1 MCDARDQAFARLFAQ
16 LEHAAFEVLVA
27 QIDAQPHQA
36 VLPDIVVPRIVM
48 AAIDARA
55 PQVHAAA
62 EASNRSATGDAIDL
76 GEEYR
81 VVERHEGERERRR
94 LFERE
99 LDLDAVFDPAAELGA
114 HQSRAQRGEEL
125 GAEKTGQAGDVIAI
139 ELSAQCDKLGVIT
152 ARRNAG
158 FRKDEHVKKIAP
170 FDSPTTRPRRVVGSL
185 MAGAIATLCGLST
198 PGTRAQASRAPQLES
213 ITQEELRADLFFLAS
228 DRMQGRLT
236 NTPTNELAADWV
248 LSQFEGAGLK
258 PGGHSGGFEHRY
270 NLMTATL
277 GEENALRL
285 GDAAQSGP
293 WSEYRLGEHFYP
305 HRFSA
310 NAGVT
315 AAPLVFVGFGIV
327 SPERNHD
334 DLRDA
339 VRGRVVLMLDRE
351 PGVNDPASPFDG
363 VVTAEVATPLRKVL
377 AAQDKG
383 AVGAIFV
390 EDVHNQTGAPAN
402 FAAQAANY
410 WPATPP
416 RIERYT
422 LKALS
427 DRVRIPVIQVSEVV
441 GRRLVA
447 ATGKSLLELAKS
459 AETPGGITPVPITQA
474 VTIKTSVAHQT
485 VPDRSIVAMI
495 EGRDPQLKN
504 EYVLVSAHFDHDGAD
519 GPRVQNGADDDGSGT
534 VGLIEIA
541 EGFALAAKAGQA
553 PRRSVIFAAWNS
565 EERGLLG
572 AWAYAE
578 DPIVPLDR
586 IVAVLNMDMIGR
598 NEEVQ
603 VGGGGRFRGLELQ
616 TAESNNN
623 ATNIIGTVRSPD
635 LRAAMDAANNGI
647 GLELKYRYDNNIS
660 NLMRRSDH
668 WPFIQKGVP
677 GLWIHTGLHPDY
689 HTIYDRPEKINYPK
703 MLKIT
708 RLVYQAA
715 WDLANSSRRPR
726 LLPAGAPSTANR

>member
-1 MCDARDQAFARLFAQ
+1 MASAILGIA
-16 LEHAAFEVLVA
+16 AAFGTLPLA
-27 QIDAQPHQA
+27 QS
-36 VLPDIVVPRIVM
+36 
-48 AAIDARA
+48 ARA
-55 PQVHAAA
+55 PQ
-62 EASNRSATGDAIDL
+62 ID
-76 GEEYR
+76 
-81 VVERHEGERERRR
+81 
-94 LFERE
+94 
-99 LDLDAVFDPAAELGA
+99 
-114 HQSRAQRGEEL
+114 
-125 GAEKTGQAGDVIAI
+125 
-139 ELSAQCDKLGVIT
+139 
-152 ARRNAG
+152 
-158 FRKDEHVKKIAP
+158 
-170 FDSPTTRPRRVVGSL
+170 
-185 MAGAIATLCGLST
+185 
-198 PGTRAQASRAPQLES
+198 S

-248 LSQFEGAGLK
+248 LSQFEGAGLR
-258 PGGHSGGFEHRY
+258 PGGHNGSFEHRY
-270 NLMTATL
+270 ALMTAALGDGNAMSIGALPASGTRSDLRL
-277 GEENALRL
+277 GEE
-285 GDAAQSGP
+285 
-293 WSEYRLGEHFYP
+293 FYP

-310 NAGVT
+310 NAAT
-315 AAPLVFVGFGIV
+315 EAPLTFVGFGIV

-334 DLRDA
+334 DYRDA
-339 VRGRVVLMLDRE
+339 ARGRIALILDRE
-351 PGVNDPASPFDG
+351 PGVNDPTSPFDG

-377 AAQDKG
+377 AAQGKG
-383 AVGAIFV
+383 AVGVIFV
-390 EDVHNQTGAPAN
+390 EDVHNQSATATN
-402 FAAQAANY
+402 FQAQAANY
-410 WPATPP
+410 WPQTPP

-427 DRVRIPVIQVSEVV
+427 DRVRIPVVQVSAAV
-441 GRRLVA
+441 GERLVA
-447 ATGKSLLELAKS
+447 PTGRSLTDLAKT
-459 AETPGGITPVPITQA
+459 AETRGGVMPVPITA
-474 VTIKTSVAHQT
+474 HVAIKASVAHQT

-495 EGRDPQLKN
+495 EGRDSQLKD

-534 VGLIEIA
+534 VGLIDIA
-541 EGFALAAKAGQA
+541 EAFALAAKAGQT

-623 ATNIIGTVRSPD
+623 ATNIIGTLRSPD
-635 LRAAMDAANNGI
+635 LRAAMDAANKGI

-677 GLWIHTGLHPDY
+677 GIWIHTGLHPDY

-708 RLVYQAA
+708 RMVYQAS
-715 WDLANSSRRPR
+715 WDLANANARPR
-726 LLPAGAPSTANR
+726 LLPVGTPSTASR

>member
-1 MCDARDQAFARLFAQ
+1 MFARELTPQCAK
-16 LEHAAFEVLVA
+16 LRVINARP
-27 QIDAQPHQA
+27 DAG
-36 VLPDIVVPRIVM
+36 L
-48 AAIDARA
+48 
-55 PQVHAAA
+55 
-62 EASNRSATGDAIDL
+62 
-76 GEEYR
+76 
-81 VVERHEGERERRR
+81 
-94 LFERE
+94 
-99 LDLDAVFDPAAELGA
+99 
-114 HQSRAQRGEEL
+114 
-125 GAEKTGQAGDVIAI
+125 
-139 ELSAQCDKLGVIT
+139 
-152 ARRNAG
+152 
-158 FRKDEHVKKIAP
+158 RKDEHVKNLTCLLVALG
-170 FDSPTTRPRRVVGSL
+170 TVV
-185 MAGAIATLCGLST
+185 AF
-198 PGTRAQASRAPQLES
+198 AQAARAPQSDS
-213 ITQEELRADLFFLAS
+213 ITLEEMRADLFFLAS

-258 PGGHSGGFEHRY
+258 PAGHGGGFEHRY
-270 NLMTATL
+270 ALMTATL
-277 GEENALRL
+277 GDGNTLTI
-285 GDAAQSGP
+285 GDPAASGS
-293 WSEYRLGEHFYP
+293 WSEYRAGEHFYP

-315 AAPLVFVGFGIV
+315 QALITFAGFGIV

-363 VVTAEVATPLRKVL
+363 VVTSEVATPLRKVL
-377 AAQDKG
+377 AAQERG
-383 AVGAIFV
+383 AIGVIFV
-390 EDVHNQTGAPAN
+390 EDVHTQSGPPAN

-416 RIERYT
+416 RVERYT

-427 DRVRIPVIQVSEVV
+427 DRVRIPVIQVSEAV
-441 GRRLVA
+441 GHRLVA
-447 ATGKSLLELAKS
+447 ASGKSLLDLAKS
-459 AETPGGITPVPITQA
+459 AETPGGMAPVAINQG
-474 VTIKTSVAHQT
+474 VTFKTSVAHQT

-495 EGRDPQLKN
+495 EGSDPQLRN

-519 GPRVQNGADDDGSGT
+519 GPRVLNGADDDGSGT

-541 EGFALAAKAGQA
+541 EAFALAAKAGQR

-635 LRAAMDAANNGI
+635 LRAAMEAANKSI
-647 GLELKYRYDNNIS
+647 GLDLRFRYDNNIS

-677 GLWIHTGLHPDY
+677 GIWIHTGLHPDY

-708 RLVYQAA
+708 RMVHQAA
-715 WDLANSSRRPR
+715 WDLANASTRPK
-726 LLPAGAPSTANR
+726 LLPIVSTVTSR

>member
-1 MCDARDQAFARLFAQ
+1 M
-16 LEHAAFEVLVA
+16 
-27 QIDAQPHQA
+27 
-36 VLPDIVVPRIVM
+36 
-48 AAIDARA
+48 
-55 PQVHAAA
+55 
-62 EASNRSATGDAIDL
+62 
-76 GEEYR
+76 
-81 VVERHEGERERRR
+81 
-94 LFERE
+94 
-99 LDLDAVFDPAAELGA
+99 
-114 HQSRAQRGEEL
+114 
-125 GAEKTGQAGDVIAI
+125 IAI
-139 ELSAQCDKLGVIT
+139 ELAPQCGKLRVIN
-152 ARRNAG
+152 ARRDAG
-158 FRKDEHVKKIAP
+158 LRKDEHVKKIACTLLALGTLGT
-170 FDSPTTRPRRVVGSL
+170 FGTFGTLGTL
-185 MAGAIATLCGLST
+185 ATL
-198 PGTRAQASRAPQLES
+198 AQSSRAPQIES

-248 LSQFEGAGLK
+248 LSQFEGAGLR
-258 PGGHSGGFEHRY
+258 PGGHGGSFEHRY
-270 NLMTATL
+270 GLMTATL
-277 GEENALRL
+277 GDGNGLTL
-285 GDAAQSGP
+285 GDAQSP
-293 WSEYRLGEHFYP
+293 ATSEYRVGEHFYP

-310 NAGVT
+310 TAGAT
-315 AAPLVFVGFGIV
+315 AALTFVGFGIV

-339 VRGRVVLMLDRE
+339 VRGRIALMLDRE

-377 AAQDKG
+377 AAQDRG
-383 AVGAIFV
+383 AIGVIFV
-390 EDVHNQTGAPAN
+390 EDVHNQAGPPAN

-410 WPATPP
+410 WPAAPP

-427 DRVRIPVIQVSEVV
+427 DRVRIPVIQVSDVV
-441 GRRLVA
+441 ARRLVG
-447 ATGKSLLELAKS
+447 ATGKSLLELAKG
-459 AETPGGITPVPITQA
+459 AEAAGGITPLAINQVVSMKA
-474 VTIKTSVAHQT
+474 SVAHQT
-485 VPDRSIVAMI
+485 VPDRSIVATL
-495 EGRDPQLKN
+495 EGSDPQLKN

-519 GPRVQNGADDDGSGT
+519 GPRVLNGADDDGSGT

-541 EGFALAAKAGQA
+541 EAYALAAKAGQR
-553 PRRSVIFAAWNS
+553 PRRSIIFAAWNS

-616 TAESNNN
+616 TAESNAN
-623 ATNIIGTVRSPD
+623 ATNIIGTLRSPD
-635 LRAAMDAANNGI
+635 LRVAMDAANKGI
-647 GLELKYRYDNNIS
+647 GLELKFRYDNNIS

-703 MLKIT
+703 MLKIA
-708 RLVYQAA
+708 RMVYQAS
-715 WDLANSSRRPR
+715 WDLANAPTRPR
-726 LLPAGAPSTANR
+726 LLPIAAPTSSR